1 LSEGVSMDEFV
12 EFSGKNVDEAIA
24 KACEHFQTDRD
35 QLEIEII
42 TGGSSGI
49 FGLVGVK
56 KAKIKAKKR
65 NNLRE
70 LELLIEDIITNLTKP
85 LTPNPEISV
94 DMQSEPITVT
104 IKDKENSGLI
114 IGRDGQTITALQYI
128 ANRIIA
134 KKWPGASRIQ
144 LDTGDY
150 RQKQNEKLKKTAI
163 YLAQRAKR
171 AGKTMST
178 QPLSSYHRRLI
189 HLALQDDHSVQTK
202 SKGEGP
208 MKRVLIMPRK
218 RRKRTFK
225 SKESR
230 Y

>member
-1 LSEGVSMDEFV
+1 MEEFV

-70 LELLIEDIITNLTKP
+70 LELLIEDIITNLTRP
-85 LTPNPEISV
+85 MAPNPEITV
-94 DMQSEPITVT
+94 DVQSDPILVT

-114 IGRDGQTITALQYI
+114 IGRDGQTITALQYV

-218 RRKRTFK
+218 RKKRTFK
-225 SKESR
+225 PKESR

>member
-1 LSEGVSMDEFV
+1 MDEFV

>member
-1 LSEGVSMDEFV
+1 MDEFV

-70 LELLIEDIITNLTKP
+70 LEQLIEDIITNLTRP

-171 AGKTMST
+171 AGKTVST